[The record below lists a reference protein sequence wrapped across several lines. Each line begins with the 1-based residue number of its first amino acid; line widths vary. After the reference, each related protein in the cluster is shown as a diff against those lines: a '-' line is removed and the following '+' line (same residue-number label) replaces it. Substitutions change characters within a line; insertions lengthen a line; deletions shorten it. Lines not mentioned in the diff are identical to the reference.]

1 MSRFSLEKSFRKSL
15 FIFFGDGGRP
25 EMKLEMR
32 ISVGNYMGP
41 AKLDQKIILH
51 LIESILEL
59 VLSENLESKVGLT

>member
-1 MSRFSLEKSFRKSL
+1 
-15 FIFFGDGGRP
+15 
-25 EMKLEMR
+25 MKLEMR